1 MQLIDGKA
9 LARQIRDELASRVKM
24 LPDQPRLQ
32 VMLVGHDPASEIYV
46 ALKEKAALE
55 AGIAI
60 EVARL
65 AADTPDEQLI
75 EQLKRWNQD
84 KSVHAILVQLPLPAG
99 HDEDR
104 VIQAIDPRK
113 DVDGFHPEHLEA
125 MREGSISIIPPVV
138 EGCLRLL
145 NQADLTVNGSRVVV
159 IANSSIFALPF
170 ERLLKVAG
178 AFVTVMQPDE
188 LNRQVLATADA
199 VVIAIGRPEFLN
211 RSMTK
216 RDAVIID
223 VGTNRLDD
231 GRVVGDVDLK
241 SYEETEAKITP
252 VPGGVGPMTI
262 AMLLKNVID
271 LASRA

>member
-9 LARQIRDELASRVKM
+9 LARQIRDELASRVKT

-84 KSVHAILVQLPLPAG
+84 ESVHAILVQLPLPAG

-145 NQADLTVNGSRVVV
+145 NQANLTVNGSRVVV

-199 VVIAIGRPEFLN
+199 VVIAIGRPEFLH

-241 SYEETEAKITP
+241 SYKETEAKITP